1 MSRYSMATAE
11 VRDTSSANA
20 RGYLA
25 HEACNTIGHRE
36 RRQVSRARRTFKAHL
51 GQRDPKCLAMHQGIE
66 HAIVRAIVRAVQH
79 GDWHRQRVAALPE
92 WGHVGGCVKFRV
104 LPLNP
109 CTSSSVTGPVPR
121 SM

>member
-1 MSRYSMATAE
+1 MGRYSSATAE
-11 VRDTSSANA
+11 DRETTSANA
-20 RGYLA
+20 CGYLA

-51 GQRDPKCLAMHQGIE
+51 GQRDLKCLAMHQGIE
-66 HAIVRAIVRAVQH
+66 HATVRAIVRAVQH
-79 GDWHRQRVAALPE
+79 GDWHRQRVVAVHK